1 MSQLKPGLYERLLD
15 AEIQDELAKNP
26 EVLAAFE
33 SLESLSEPKV
43 YAQFIANI
51 LSRAMKSGDREQNV
65 GLVNQIIDLIVASD
79 GTDFFLQKKLIP
91 SEQPLLTSIGEL
103 KPFRP
108 ETPLS
113 TSLLLT
119 GQNADPPLEHE
130 LRAEMFTADALDI
143 LVSFIK
149 WSGLRLLRPGLE
161 RMDAEG
167 LPVRIISTSYM
178 GASDPAALEWLAR
191 RKNVQVRISYDT
203 SRTRLHAKAYHF
215 IRESGY
221 STAYIGSANMSHSA
235 MTQGLEWTIKATNQ
249 DMPHVLERF
258 SAEFETYWENR
269 EFEPYTEDSFK
280 KFRRAISAHN
290 NAQMG
295 TRFFSDIK
303 PHSYQERILEALEA
317 ARDEGSNRN
326 LVVAATGTGKTVISA
341 FDYKRFSNA
350 SNNWLNL
357 LFVAH
362 RKEIIEQALDCFRC
376 VLRDQNFGDIL
387 AGGSRPCEL
396 NHLFATIQS
405 VSSQKLWTLVDK
417 DHFDFIIIDE
427 AHHGTASSYRA
438 LIDRFTPQVLLGL
451 TATPERMDGSS
462 ILPDFDDRFAAEI
475 RLPEALEEKLLCPFH
490 YFGVTD
496 SIDLSADELWLNG
509 KYDRNAL
516 ESVLTGDDI
525 RAKQRVDTVLAA
537 IDRYQPDIEG
547 TRAVGFCAGI
557 EHASYMRDA
566 FRRVGLSA
574 ETIVGNTRQDERG
587 HILEGFR
594 AGRINFLFAVDVL
607 SEGIDVPEINMV
619 LFLRPTESLTVFL
632 QQLGRGLRHA
642 DGKDSLTVLD
652 FVGQTH
658 RKYRLDQRY
667 TALLSRRRLRID
679 KEVEADFPHLP
690 PGCSIQLERIA
701 RATIL
706 EKIRSVLGRLN
717 TFVPEAIKTWDQEH
731 DKPLTFGSFVDET
744 GLAPTQLLKTKTWSE
759 WKAQALGEQTSTDED
774 LASLRGSLKR
784 ISLMSDP
791 SDIEAIRSLATL
803 QEPAKV
809 YGELKATKLHY
820 LIWGKTGPNIAV
832 DSLQASFSKW
842 KRNKNCVADAI
853 EIAEWRRSHRSW
865 VTREPDLPYLSDLR
879 LHAAYSSQE
888 IKAALGVATLERPGS
903 TGVGVIHAEHIRT
916 YIHLVTFRKEEAHFS
931 PTTRYEDY
939 LITPT
944 RLHWQSQSTTTQES
958 KTGQNYINFKERGYS
973 ILFFARVDRTVD
985 GQTMPFAFLGQASE
999 LLKFAGDRPISMEWE
1014 LANPVPAEI
1023 FEEVRAA

>member
-1 MSQLKPGLYERLLD
+1 MSRLKPGLYERLLD
-15 AEIQDELAKNP
+15 AEIQDDLATSP
-26 EVLAAFE
+26 EILAAFE
-33 SLESLSEPKV
+33 QIEASSEHNL
-43 YAQFIANI
+43 YAQLIAHI
-51 LSRAMKSGDREQNV
+51 LSKALKGRDGDQNLS
-65 GLVNQIIDLIVASD
+65 LVNQIIELIAASD
-79 GTDFFLQKKLIP
+79 GTDFFLRKKLIP
-91 SEQPLLTSIGEL
+91 SERSLLKSIGEL
-103 KPFRP
+103 HPSRP

-130 LRAEMFTADALDI
+130 LRAEMFTADALEI

-161 RMDAEG
+161 RMEAEG

-178 GASDPAALEWLAR
+178 GASDPSALEWLAE

-235 MTQGLEWTIKATNQ
+235 MTQGLEWTIKASNQ

-269 EFEPYTEDSFK
+269 EFEPYTVNDFQ
-280 KFRRAISAHN
+280 KFRRAINAHTSS
-290 NAQMG
+290 QRE
-295 TRFFSDIK
+295 TRFFSDIA
-303 PHSYQERILEALEA
+303 PHPYQERILEALEA
-317 ARDEGSNRN
+317 AREGGSHRN
-326 LVVAATGTGKTVISA
+326 LIVAATGTGKTVISA
-341 FDYKRFSNA
+341 FDYKRFSKPT
-350 SNNWLNL
+350 STHPNL

-362 RKEIIEQALDCFRC
+362 RREIIEQALDCFRG

-387 AGGSRPCEL
+387 AGGSRPNEFK
-396 NHLFATIQS
+396 HVFATIQTIN
-405 VSSQKLWTLVDK
+405 SQKLWTQVEIG
-417 DHFDFIIIDE
+417 HFDFIIIDE
-427 AHHGTASSYRA
+427 AHHGAASSYRPV
-438 LIDRFTPQVLLGL
+438 IDEFEPEVLLGL

-496 SIDLSADELWLNG
+496 SVDLSSDDLWKNG
-509 KYDRNAL
+509 KYDRKAL

-537 IDRYQPDIEG
+537 IHRYQPETEG

-557 EHASYMRDA
+557 EHAKYMRDA
-566 FRRVGLSA
+566 FQRVGLKA
-574 ETIVGNTRQDERG
+574 QTIVGDTAQVERAQILQD
-587 HILEGFR
+587 FR
-594 AGRINFLFAVDVL
+594 AGKINFLFAVDVL
-607 SEGIDVPEINMV
+607 SEGIDIPEINMV

-658 RKYRLDQRY
+658 RNYRLDQRY

-701 RATIL
+701 RETVL
-706 EKIRSVLGRLN
+706 SKIRSVLSRLN
-717 TFVPEAIKTWDQEH
+717 SFVPEAIQTWHQEH
-731 DKPLTFGSFVDET
+731 EKPLNFGNFVEET
-744 GLAPTQLLKTKTWSE
+744 GLAPTALLKTKTWAE
-759 WKAQALGEQTSTDED
+759 WKARALNLPAPTDKD
-774 LASLRGSLKR
+774 IAMLRGSLKK
-784 ISLMSDP
+784 ISLMTDRSDL
-791 SDIEAIRSLATL
+791 EAISSIASV
-803 QEPAKV
+803 QEPASH

-820 LIWGKTGPNIAV
+820 LIWGKTGPNIKV
-832 DSLQASFSKW
+832 TSLAESFSKW
-842 KRNKNCVADAI
+842 KRNENCVADAI
-853 EIAEWRRSHRSW
+853 EIAKWRLTHQAW
-865 VTREPDLPYLSDLR
+865 VTHDISLPYPADLR
-879 LHAAYSSQE
+879 LHASYTSQE
-888 IKAALGVATLERPGS
+888 LKAALGVATLERPGS
-903 TGVGVIHAEHIRT
+903 TGVGVIHIERLKT
-916 YIHLVTFRKEEAHFS
+916 YVHLVTFRKDEAHFS
-931 PTTRYEDY
+931 PTNRYEDY
-939 LITPT
+939 LVTPK
-944 RLHWQSQSTTTQES
+944 RLHWQSQSTASQES
-958 KTGQNYINFKERGYS
+958 LAGQNYIHFKERGYT
-973 ILFFARVDRTVD
+973 ILFFARVDRTID
-985 GQTMPFAFLGQASE
+985 GHTTPFTFIGQACD
-999 LLKFAGDRPISMEWE
+999 LLKYAGDRPISMEWE
-1014 LANPVPAEI
+1014 LEHPVPAEI